1 MDNTLL
7 RIVTTFDGSKAIKG
21 NCRSIKG
28 EYYEQNRQCFMMPDG
43 RWHRIN
49 NGKITFDYRSKSWKF
64 FRDPTLVE
72 GIIDGDKEEI
82 KFGNFTYNNED
93 PILKIGGRTIPLL
106 DRDLIKKLDLVE
118 DIGYGY
124 YYRRKDIDVPPSKN
138 YVGTKRTYSYSTKLD
153 YNSKHQLEYHII
165 NHNKYNIDK
174 KLNFFDD
181 ELEDTTFG
189 IEFEVWNGTIPE
201 VQLSKLGLIPL
212 LDGSL
217 RHDGVVSY
225 EYATIPLRGGNGL
238 YKIKK
243 ACDALT
249 KYTEISKMCSLH
261 VHIGGYEISK
271 EMLVSLY
278 TTVKMVEKDLYS
290 MFPRYYKNT
299 ANFKQKNYCGPL
311 PNVATKDRTLD
322 QVFNNI
328 YKWMSCGRDFIEFS
342 HAEHPDDPTGNHK
355 WNVPSRY
362 SIVNFIPFLW
372 GSTRTVEFRVH
383 PPTVNA
389 IKTINWVFICNA
401 IMKFANLNKNNWQ
414 NIEKISLQELI
425 NSVYDIKLS
434 NYLSEYINTLKE
446 KRIIYDSVSD
456 FTGDIWCKADESFT
470 FSKAFMLTKHFD
482 YADSY

>member
-1 MDNTLL
+1 MDSTLL
-7 RIVTTFDGSKAIKG
+7 RVVTTFDGSKAIKG

-43 RWHRIN
+43 KWHRVN
-49 NGKITFDYRSKSWKF
+49 NGKITYDHRVKSWKF
-64 FRDPTLVE
+64 SGEPNLIE
-72 GIIDGDKEEI
+72 GVVDGDRDNI
-82 KFGNFTYNNED
+82 KFGNFSYEKED
-93 PILKIGGRTIPLL
+93 LILKVGGRSVPILEESLV
-106 DRDLIKKLDLVE
+106 KKLDLVE
-118 DIGYGY
+118 DIGQGCF
-124 YYRRKDIDVPPSKN
+124 YRRKDVDIPPSKN
-138 YVGTKRTYSYSTKLD
+138 YIGTKKTYRYSTKLD
-153 YNSKHQLEYHII
+153 YNSKHQLDFHIG
-165 NHNKYNIDK
+165 NHNKHNINK
-174 KLNFFDD
+174 KLSFFDD

-201 VQLSKLGLIPL
+201 RQLSKLALIPL

-217 RHDGVVSY
+217 RHDGIVSY

-243 ACDALT
+243 ACDALS

-261 VHIGGYEISK
+261 VHIGGYEVSK

-290 MFPRYYKNT
+290 MFPRYYRNT
-299 ANFKQKNYCGPL
+299 GHFKQKSYCGPL

-322 QVFNNI
+322 EVFGNI
-328 YKWMSCGRDFIEFS
+328 YRWMSSGREFNQFS
-342 HAEHPDDPTGNHK
+342 FEEHPDDPSGNHK

-372 GSTRTVEFRVH
+372 GITRTVEFRVH

-389 IKTINWVFICNA
+389 IKTINWIFICNA

-414 NIEKISLQELI
+414 KIGKLSLQDLI
-425 NSVYDIKLS
+425 STVYDAKLS
-434 NYLSEYINTLKE
+434 KYLSSYINTLKE

-456 FTGDIWCKADESFT
+456 FTGDIWCKEDENFT
-470 FSKAFMLTKHFD
+470 FSQAPLLTKHFD
-482 YADSY
+482 YGDSY